1 MAAQNPEAQALK
13 QQENLARF
21 REMVL
26 ADRGL
31 HDQLRAT
38 PDEAAF
44 IDLAI
49 RLAAERNCE
58 ISAATFKEAVI
69 QKRRAW
75 LERWL

>member
-1 MAAQNPEAQALK
+1 METPNHQQAL
-13 QQENLARF
+13 ERF
-21 REMVL
+21 RELVL
-26 ADRGL
+26 TDRGL

-44 IDLAI
+44 IELAV
-49 RLAAERNCE
+49 RLAAERQCQL
-58 ISAATFKEAVI
+58 SASGLQDAII